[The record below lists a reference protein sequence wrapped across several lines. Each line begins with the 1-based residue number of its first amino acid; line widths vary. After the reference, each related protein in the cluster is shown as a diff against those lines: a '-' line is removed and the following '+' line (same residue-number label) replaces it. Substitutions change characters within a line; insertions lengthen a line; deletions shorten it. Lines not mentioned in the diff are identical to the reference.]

1 MRLGIMKEFAPEL
14 VATHQGQP
22 RVHDGHAFLVEAG
35 VSIGG
40 RAIKPGIN
48 IHRFA
53 NRIPLLFEVSLR
65 RGGCVDGVLEIFS

>member
-1 MRLGIMKEFAPEL
+1 MKEFAPEL

-53 NRIPLLFEVSLR
+53 NRIPLLFEVSVR
-65 RGGCVDGVLEIFS
+65 RGGFVDGVLKILS